1 VKYQDDEEFEG
12 RMCLIGLETPTV
24 FIILYGSLLVD
35 YKQYKTKEEKEKK
48 SVIIENALKVKQDK
62 NN

>member
-1 VKYQDDEEFEG
+1 VSHWFRD
-12 RMCLIGLETPTV
+12 LTV